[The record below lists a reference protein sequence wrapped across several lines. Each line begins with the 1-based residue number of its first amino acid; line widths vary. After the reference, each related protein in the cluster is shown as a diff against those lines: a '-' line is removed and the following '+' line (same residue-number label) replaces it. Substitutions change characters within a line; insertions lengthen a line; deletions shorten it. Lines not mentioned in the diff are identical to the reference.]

1 MQKKRQKGSALLVA
15 LIVMLVVTV
24 IGLSLASSNRIDLL
38 AAGAYQTRAQTEEY
52 ALSVVARELA
62 AAAPVA
68 ARTTS
73 YVDAGQSMS
82 AQATTTPITITPPP
96 GGGYSAGFTAFHYD
110 VSVNAQGPLATE
122 VEVAQGYY
130 MIGPK

>member
-1 MQKKRQKGSALLVA
+1 MQKKKQDGSALLVA

-24 IGLSLASSNRIDLL
+24 IGLSLASSNRIDLM
-38 AAGAYQTRAQTEEY
+38 ATGAFQTRAQTEEY
-52 ALSVVARELA
+52 AQSIIARELTA
-62 AAAPVA
+62 ASPTAT
-68 ARTTS
+68 RTTTYADS
-73 YVDAGQSMS
+73 TQNMTAEAV
-82 AQATTTPITITPPP
+82 TTPITTTPPP

-110 VSVNAQGPLATE
+110 VSISAQGPLATE